1 MGVAGTGVDTP
12 VHLLLDLVTSLVSTC
27 SLGLFTHLVSE
38 YRGSGPRAGK
48 DLKKISSVRF
58 IIYIYIYI
66 YIYIHTVL
74 HDLLWLFPPQCEPL
88 SI

>member
-38 YRGSGPRAGK
+38 SRGSGPRAGK

-66 YIYIHTVL
+66 YTQYYMIYYGYF
-74 HDLLWLFPPQCEPL
+74 LLSVSLCPYD
-88 SI
+88 

>member
-12 VHLLLDLVTSLVSTC
+12 VHLLLDLETSLVSTC

-38 YRGSGPRAGK
+38 SRGSGPRAGK
-48 DLKKISSVRF
+48 DLKKIPSVRF

-66 YIYIHTVL
+66 YTHT
-74 HDLLWLFPPQCEPL
+74 HTH
-88 SI
+88 SIT

>member
-12 VHLLLDLVTSLVSTC
+12 DHLLLDLATSLVSTC

-38 YRGSGPRAGK
+38 SRGSGPRAGK

-58 IIYIYIYI
+58 VIYIYIYT
-66 YIYIHTVL
+66 HT
-74 HDLLWLFPPQCEPL
+74 H
-88 SI
+88 SIT

>member
-12 VHLLLDLVTSLVSTC
+12 DHLLLDLATSLVSTC

-38 YRGSGPRAGK
+38 SRGSGPRAGK

-58 IIYIYIYI
+58 VIYIYIYT
-66 YIYIHTVL
+66 HT
-74 HDLLWLFPPQCEPL
+74 HT
-88 SI
+88 

>member
-38 YRGSGPRAGK
+38 SRGSGPRAGK

-58 IIYIYIYI
+58 IIYIYIYT
-66 YIYIHTVL
+66 HTVL